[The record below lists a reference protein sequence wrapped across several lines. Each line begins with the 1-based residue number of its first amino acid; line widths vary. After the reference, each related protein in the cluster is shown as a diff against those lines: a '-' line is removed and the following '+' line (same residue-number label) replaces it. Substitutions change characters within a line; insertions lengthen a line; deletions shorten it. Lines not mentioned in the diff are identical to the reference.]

1 MNSVPHP
8 GEHPEARER
17 DNNGEKHNNEPQV
30 TGKELFNAIHR
41 PHLFVGVWVGRAG
54 GKAGSSGSLGGGEGI
69 VIEGTM
75 DGWVVVGVAVSV
87 STGSVTV
94 VVTSIVVVFA
104 GCSINTV
111 LGCLAGGATI
121 VSLDSKLNTIN
132 VVMIKTMAMAT
143 LMIFPVWSWHHFLAV
158 MKNFLFIAVTV
169 PPVESPE
176 DRRILSQPPQLFLS

>member
-1 MNSVPHP
+1 
-8 GEHPEARER
+8 
-17 DNNGEKHNNEPQV
+17 
-30 TGKELFNAIHR
+30 
-41 PHLFVGVWVGRAG
+41 
-54 GKAGSSGSLGGGEGI
+54 
-69 VIEGTM
+69 M

-121 VSLDSKLNTIN
+121 VSLDSKSNTIN

-143 LMIFPVWSWHHFLAV
+143 LMIFPVWPWHHFLAV
-158 MKNFLFIAVTV
+158 MKNFLFITITV
-169 PPVESPE
+169 SPVESPE